1 MGDIIDIKSF
11 KKKRSILTLPFTEKK
26 QITIDVNELDF
37 DKENYKS
44 CATCLHYKHEKVHGR
59 RCMVY
64 PSADFHHIT
73 TEVCNPY
80 NDKELWYPSNTRKHE
95 VGIIR
100 RFLRFIF

>member
-11 KKKRSILTLPFTEKK
+11 KKKRSILTLPFTKKK

-44 CATCLHYKHEKVHGR
+44 CATCRHYNQDKLYGKM
-59 RCMVY
+59 CMFF
-64 PSADFHHIT
+64 PSSDFHHVT
-73 TEVCNPY
+73 TVACHPN
-80 NDKELWYPSNTRKHE
+80 NGKILWYPSNTRKYE